1 MQIFSRRSRAGK
13 VPPDHGRSLHFASVS
28 ALLLIVLVLGG
39 VVSYIARSATQA
51 ASAELLPFT
60 GTISPLVARS
70 ALRGPAD
77 PNQPIS
83 LAFGLRPRNAAGLA
97 RYAQDI
103 ARTTSVNY
111 HRYLTPAQVAGA
123 FGPDKGTYNAILQFL
138 ETSGFTITHEY
149 SHHLLITFSSTI
161 GQVEQVFH
169 VTINNYT
176 APDGHIFYA
185 NNTDPLLPSSLPGA
199 IQSISGLNNATH
211 LYHPMA
217 AGHALST
224 PAIKLNALSCPGPGP
239 GNPGTPGS
247 YLTPNQTAAAYNLNG
262 LYSAGYR
269 GEGQTLALFELDTF
283 QASDLTNYVSCFGH
297 GHTAIQTVV
306 TGKGAVPTDGGVLEV
321 ELDAELVLSAAPQ
334 LGILRIYEAAND
346 AADINAEWAQI
357 IADAPPIVSTSWGD
371 CEQSVG
377 QQEAQQENTFF
388 AIAAT
393 EGESIFAASGD
404 SGSAGCAFD
413 TPPFTGL
420 NAGDPAAQPFV
431 TGVGGTSLY
440 LNSQGAYN
448 SEIVWNDLPQGTN
461 TGGASGGGISQFWT
475 APSWQNAPGV
485 MNPLSSGAPC
495 SAPANTICRESP
507 DVSLNA
513 DPNDGYLVYCSS
525 AAAHCSSTGGWYI
538 VGGTSAAAPMWAV
551 MMTLTN
557 EMSLRMGNFSLGY
570 INPLL
575 YQAASNSNTYA
586 ASFHDITSGNND
598 YNNLNKGLY
607 PATTDYDMATGLGSY
622 NALALANSL
631 VALAQSASGPRSSP
645 TSTTWYF
652 AEGSVGGGFEEF
664 ITIQNPNASQDA
676 SVNVTYLFQ
685 SRSAVTVTHN
695 VPASTRATFTAN
707 QDLGI
712 RSTDPQQAISAIVH
726 VTSGPGIVVERPMY
740 FNYLGIQSG
749 TDVVGATNPGK
760 TYFFPKADTRRS
772 GRTYY
777 TYITMLNPS
786 TTQNAT
792 VTATFYTGACGQ
804 NGQPACS
811 TQTVTVLPL
820 HRGTITPP
828 VGLQM
833 AASVSSSL
841 PIVVER
847 PMYFSDNIATAGGVT
862 TGAASV
868 VGATAPGNDWLFA
881 EGYTATGFQEY
892 LILANFGT
900 TPTTATIKLEYTNG
914 HTQAVQVSVP
924 AQGQTTFDVNQANA
938 HPTGTCDVSPCQT
951 TLSVSAEITSAGPIV
966 ADRLMYFHY
975 GPAHYSGGTETVG
988 EAGPASHSVYAFA
1001 EGYTTNTFQE
1011 YLTLQNPTNADETV
1025 AVTLFADTYVM
1036 QQQVIVKAHSRQTT
1050 GINSLVVPIAQA
1062 YDNMGGN
1069 SYSVSLSVQALGANA
1084 KIVAE
1089 RPMYFD
1095 FAGSDQGGTDVLGY
1109 TG

>member
-1 MQIFSRRSRAGK
+1 MEFMQIFSRRSRTGR

-51 ASAELLPFT
+51 ASAGLLPFT

-149 SHHLLITFSSTI
+149 SHHLLIPFSSTI
-161 GQVEQVFH
+161 AQVEQVFH

-211 LYHPMA
+211 LYHPLT

-224 PAIKLNALSCPGPGP
+224 SAIKQNALSCPPPGP

-262 LYSAGYR
+262 LYNAGYR

-346 AADINAEWAQI
+346 TADINAEWAQI

-377 QQEAQQENTFF
+377 QQEAKQENTFF

-393 EGESIFAASGD
+393 EGEGILGASGD
-404 SGSAGCAFD
+404 SGRGGWEFD

-420 NAGDPAAQPFV
+420 NAGDPAAQLFG

-448 SEIVWNDLPQGTN
+448 SEIVWNNLPQGTN

-485 MNPLSSGAPC
+485 MNPLSSGTPC
-495 SAPANTICRESP
+495 HAPAGTICRESP

-607 PATTDYDMATGLGSY
+607 PATTDYDMATRLCSY
-622 NALALANSL
+622 NALPLANSL
-631 VALAQSASGPRSSP
+631 VVLAQSASGPRSSP
-645 TSTTWYF
+645 TST
-652 AEGSVGGGFEEF
+652 SC
-664 ITIQNPNASQDA
+664 
-676 SVNVTYLFQ
+676 
-685 SRSAVTVTHN
+685 R
-695 VPASTRATFTAN
+695 
-707 QDLGI
+707 
-712 RSTDPQQAISAIVH
+712 
-726 VTSGPGIVVERPMY
+726 
-740 FNYLGIQSG
+740 
-749 TDVVGATNPGK
+749 
-760 TYFFPKADTRRS
+760 
-772 GRTYY
+772 
-777 TYITMLNPS
+777 
-786 TTQNAT
+786 
-792 VTATFYTGACGQ
+792 
-804 NGQPACS
+804 
-811 TQTVTVLPL
+811 
-820 HRGTITPP
+820 
-828 VGLQM
+828 
-833 AASVSSSL
+833 
-841 PIVVER
+841 
-847 PMYFSDNIATAGGVT
+847 
-862 TGAASV
+862 
-868 VGATAPGNDWLFA
+868 
-881 EGYTATGFQEY
+881 
-892 LILANFGT
+892 LA
-900 TPTTATIKLEYTNG
+900 
-914 HTQAVQVSVP
+914 Q
-924 AQGQTTFDVNQANA
+924 
-938 HPTGTCDVSPCQT
+938 C
-951 TLSVSAEITSAGPIV
+951 
-966 ADRLMYFHY
+966 R
-975 GPAHYSGGTETVG
+975 
-988 EAGPASHSVYAFA
+988 
-1001 EGYTTNTFQE
+1001 
-1011 YLTLQNPTNADETV
+1011 
-1025 AVTLFADTYVM
+1025 
-1036 QQQVIVKAHSRQTT
+1036 
-1050 GINSLVVPIAQA
+1050 
-1062 YDNMGGN
+1062 
-1069 SYSVSLSVQALGANA
+1069 
-1084 KIVAE
+1084 
-1089 RPMYFD
+1089 
-1095 FAGSDQGGTDVLGY
+1095 
-1109 TG
+1109 

>member
-1 MQIFSRRSRAGK
+1 MGFI
-13 VPPDHGRSLHFASVS
+13 
-28 ALLLIVLVLGG
+28 
-39 VVSYIARSATQA
+39 
-51 ASAELLPFT
+51 
-60 GTISPLVARS
+60 
-70 ALRGPAD
+70 
-77 PNQPIS
+77 QP
-83 LAFGLRPRNAAGLA
+83 R
-97 RYAQDI
+97 
-103 ARTTSVNY
+103 
-111 HRYLTPAQVAGA
+111 LT
-123 FGPDKGTYNAILQFL
+123 
-138 ETSGFTITHEY
+138 
-149 SHHLLITFSSTI
+149 
-161 GQVEQVFH
+161 
-169 VTINNYT
+169 
-176 APDGHIFYA
+176 
-185 NNTDPLLPSSLPGA
+185 
-199 IQSISGLNNATH
+199 
-211 LYHPMA
+211 
-217 AGHALST
+217 
-224 PAIKLNALSCPGPGP
+224 
-239 GNPGTPGS
+239 
-247 YLTPNQTAAAYNLNG
+247 
-262 LYSAGYR
+262 
-269 GEGQTLALFELDTF
+269 
-283 QASDLTNYVSCFGH
+283 
-297 GHTAIQTVV
+297 
-306 TGKGAVPTDGGVLEV
+306 
-321 ELDAELVLSAAPQ
+321 
-334 LGILRIYEAAND
+334 
-346 AADINAEWAQI
+346 
-357 IADAPPIVSTSWGD
+357 
-371 CEQSVG
+371 
-377 QQEAQQENTFF
+377 
-388 AIAAT
+388 
-393 EGESIFAASGD
+393 
-404 SGSAGCAFD
+404 
-413 TPPFTGL
+413 
-420 NAGDPAAQPFV
+420 
-431 TGVGGTSLY
+431 
-440 LNSQGAYN
+440 
-448 SEIVWNDLPQGTN
+448 
-461 TGGASGGGISQFWT
+461 
-475 APSWQNAPGV
+475 
-485 MNPLSSGAPC
+485 
-495 SAPANTICRESP
+495 
-507 DVSLNA
+507 
-513 DPNDGYLVYCSS
+513 
-525 AAAHCSSTGGWYI
+525 
-538 VGGTSAAAPMWAV
+538 
-551 MMTLTN
+551 MTW
-557 EMSLRMGNFSLGY
+557 R
-570 INPLL
+570 
-575 YQAASNSNTYA
+575 Q
-586 ASFHDITSGNND
+586 
-598 YNNLNKGLY
+598 
-607 PATTDYDMATGLGSY
+607 
-622 NALALANSL
+622 ALAVITPWRWQIAWS
-631 VALAQSASGPRSSP
+631 RSSP

-1001 EGYTTNTFQE
+1001 
-1011 YLTLQNPTNADETV
+1011 
-1025 AVTLFADTYVM
+1025 DTYVI

-1062 YDNMGGN
+1062 YNNMGAN
-1069 SYSVSLSVQALGANA
+1069 SYSVSLSVQVLGTNA

-1095 FAGSDQGGTDVLGY
+1095 FAGADQGGTDVLGY

>member
-1 MQIFSRRSRAGK
+1 MQIFSRRSRAGR

-346 AADINAEWAQI
+346 TADINAEWAQI

-413 TPPFTGL
+413 TPPPTPFTGL

-440 LNSQGAYN
+440 LNSQGAYS

-485 MNPLSSGAPC
+485 TNFSSGTPC
-495 SAPANTICRESP
+495 SAPAGTICRESP

-538 VGGTSAAAPMWAV
+538 VGGTSAAAPMWAA

-664 ITIQNPNASQDA
+664 ITIQIP
-676 SVNVTYLFQ
+676 
-685 SRSAVTVTHN
+685 
-695 VPASTRATFTAN
+695 TRA
-707 QDLGI
+707 
-712 RSTDPQQAISAIVH
+712 
-726 VTSGPGIVVERPMY
+726 
-740 FNYLGIQSG
+740 
-749 TDVVGATNPGK
+749 
-760 TYFFPKADTRRS
+760 
-772 GRTYY
+772 RT
-777 TYITMLNPS
+777 P
-786 TTQNAT
+786 
-792 VTATFYTGACGQ
+792 
-804 NGQPACS
+804 
-811 TQTVTVLPL
+811 
-820 HRGTITPP
+820 
-828 VGLQM
+828 
-833 AASVSSSL
+833 
-841 PIVVER
+841 
-847 PMYFSDNIATAGGVT
+847 
-862 TGAASV
+862 
-868 VGATAPGNDWLFA
+868 
-881 EGYTATGFQEY
+881 
-892 LILANFGT
+892 
-900 TPTTATIKLEYTNG
+900 
-914 HTQAVQVSVP
+914 
-924 AQGQTTFDVNQANA
+924 
-938 HPTGTCDVSPCQT
+938 
-951 TLSVSAEITSAGPIV
+951 
-966 ADRLMYFHY
+966 RLM
-975 GPAHYSGGTETVG
+975 
-988 EAGPASHSVYAFA
+988 
-1001 EGYTTNTFQE
+1001 
-1011 YLTLQNPTNADETV
+1011 
-1025 AVTLFADTYVM
+1025 
-1036 QQQVIVKAHSRQTT
+1036 
-1050 GINSLVVPIAQA
+1050 
-1062 YDNMGGN
+1062 
-1069 SYSVSLSVQALGANA
+1069 
-1084 KIVAE
+1084 
-1089 RPMYFD
+1089 
-1095 FAGSDQGGTDVLGY
+1095 
-1109 TG
+1109 

>member
-1 MQIFSRRSRAGK
+1 MSLCLASTAPQKALSSQLLWLHWLTHQGGLTIRPSLPSMPDKERYRPRTFYLAADSLPEPGECSVGKVPVGEPSLFSEEKCLSLHVSILAQEKKIGNASPLHQNKDSHSSQSPEGDGTPARCVENKIRMEFMQIFSRRSRAGK

-51 ASAELLPFT
+51 ASAGLLPFT

-83 LAFGLRPRNAAGLA
+83 LAFGLRPRNAVGLA

-123 FGPDKGTYNAILQFL
+123 FGPDKGIYNAVLQFL

-239 GNPGTPGS
+239 GNPGVPGS
-247 YLTPNQTAAAYNLNG
+247 YLTPNQTAAAYNLNE

-283 QASDLTNYVSCFGH
+283 QASDLSNYVSCFGH

-346 AADINAEWAQI
+346 TADINAEWAQI

-371 CEQSVG
+371 CEKSVG

-413 TPPFTGL
+413 TPPPPPFTRL
-420 NAGDPAAQPFV
+420 HAGDPAAQPFV

-448 SEIVWNDLPQGTN
+448 SEIVWNNLPQGTN

-485 MNPLSSGAPC
+485 TNFSSGKPCNAPTG
-495 SAPANTICRESP
+495 TICRESP

-538 VGGTSAAAPMWAV
+538 VGGTSAAAPMWAA
-551 MMTLTN
+551 MMALTN
-557 EMSLRMGNFSLGY
+557 EMSLRKGNFSLGY

-575 YQAASNSNTYA
+575 YQAASIPSTYT
-586 ASFHDITSGNND
+586 ASFHDITSGKND
-598 YNNLNKGLY
+598 YNHLNNGLY

-726 VTSGPGIVVERPMY
+726 VTNGTGIVV
-740 FNYLGIQSG
+740 
-749 TDVVGATNPGK
+749 
-760 TYFFPKADTRRS
+760 
-772 GRTYY
+772 
-777 TYITMLNPS
+777 
-786 TTQNAT
+786 
-792 VTATFYTGACGQ
+792 
-804 NGQPACS
+804 
-811 TQTVTVLPL
+811 
-820 HRGTITPP
+820 
-828 VGLQM
+828 
-833 AASVSSSL
+833 
-841 PIVVER
+841 
-847 PMYFSDNIATAGGVT
+847 
-862 TGAASV
+862 
-868 VGATAPGNDWLFA
+868 
-881 EGYTATGFQEY
+881 
-892 LILANFGT
+892 
-900 TPTTATIKLEYTNG
+900 
-914 HTQAVQVSVP
+914 
-924 AQGQTTFDVNQANA
+924 
-938 HPTGTCDVSPCQT
+938 
-951 TLSVSAEITSAGPIV
+951 
-966 ADRLMYFHY
+966 
-975 GPAHYSGGTETVG
+975 
-988 EAGPASHSVYAFA
+988 
-1001 EGYTTNTFQE
+1001 
-1011 YLTLQNPTNADETV
+1011 
-1025 AVTLFADTYVM
+1025 
-1036 QQQVIVKAHSRQTT
+1036 
-1050 GINSLVVPIAQA
+1050 
-1062 YDNMGGN
+1062 
-1069 SYSVSLSVQALGANA
+1069 
-1084 KIVAE
+1084 
-1089 RPMYFD
+1089 
-1095 FAGSDQGGTDVLGY
+1095 
-1109 TG
+1109 